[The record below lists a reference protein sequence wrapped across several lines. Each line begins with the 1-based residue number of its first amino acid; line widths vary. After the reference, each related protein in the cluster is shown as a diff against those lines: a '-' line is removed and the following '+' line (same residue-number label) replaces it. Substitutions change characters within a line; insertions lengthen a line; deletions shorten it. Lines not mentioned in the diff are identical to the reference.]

1 MLNPTLLLWQE
12 ELAVVVKDDK
22 RCLLKVLSILLQYP
36 DDEFIQS
43 FGELKQAVEEIPQV
57 KQRERCLNF
66 LNYMGSNPLIR
77 LQEEYTATFDLNP
90 ATSLNL
96 TYHKWGDARE
106 RGNALA
112 ELNCLYRKA
121 GYESCNDDLP
131 DYLPLVLEFM
141 SINRVT
147 NSFSFM
153 RQYYDQVKD
162 VGSRLREKD
171 SPYSGI
177 LASVLDIFGESKVNG
192 A

>member
-1 MLNPTLLLWQE
+1 MTNEKLH
-12 ELAVVVKDDK
+12 
-22 RCLLKVLSILLQYP
+22 LLKVLSILLQYP

-43 FGELKQAVEEIPQV
+43 FGELKEAVEEIPQV

-66 LNYMGSNPLIR
+66 LNYLCNNPLIC

-90 ATSLNL
+90 STSLNL

-112 ELNCLYRKA
+112 ELNHLYREA

-131 DYLPLVLEFM
+131 DYLPLVLEFL
-141 SINRVT
+141 SINRLT
-147 NSFSFM
+147 NSFSFLG
-153 RQYYDQVKD
+153 QYCEQVKAI
-162 VGSRLREKD
+162 GSRLREKD

-177 LASVLDIFGESKVNG
+177 MAIVQDIFGELKDNG